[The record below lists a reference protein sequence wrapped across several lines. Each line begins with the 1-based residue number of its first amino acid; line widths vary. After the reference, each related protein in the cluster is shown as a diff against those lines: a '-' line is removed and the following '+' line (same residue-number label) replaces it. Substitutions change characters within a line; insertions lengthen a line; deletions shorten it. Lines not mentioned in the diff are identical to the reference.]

1 MTDWLG
7 LLSDLAGVTPA
18 VIWKA
23 MLVFLRV
30 GAAMAL
36 LPAFGEQSLSVRV
49 RLVAA
54 VAFTAVVAPAVVGGL
69 PGPEAG
75 VVGPAL
81 GEVGAGLALG
91 FGLRL
96 LILAIQV
103 AGTIAAQAISLSQ
116 LTAGAGPEP
125 VPAVSQFLVTAALAL
140 GAALGLH
147 VRAAELLILSY
158 QAVPAGSLPAAGAFA
173 EWGLAETGRMLSL
186 AFALA
191 APFQVASV
199 LYNLA
204 LGIINRAMPQFMVT
218 MIGAPALSLGGL
230 ALLALAAPV
239 MLSAWVE
246 AFQSRLVLPF
256 EVAP

>member
-1 MTDWLG
+1 MTGWLELFSG
-7 LLSDLAGVTPA
+7 LAGVTPT

-23 MLVFLRV
+23 FLVFLRV

-36 LPAFGEQSLSVRV
+36 LPAFGEVSLSVRV
-49 RLVAA
+49 RLVAT
-54 VAFTAVVAPAVVGGL
+54 VAFTAIVAPAVFADL
-69 PGPEAG
+69 PGPEPG
-75 VVGPAL
+75 FLGPAL
-81 GEVGAGLALG
+81 QEIGVGLALG

-96 LILAIQV
+96 LILALQV
-103 AGTIAAQAISLSQ
+103 AGTIAAQSISLSQ

-147 VRAAELLILSY
+147 VRAAELLVLSY
-158 QAVPAGSLPAAGAFA
+158 QAMPAGRMPGAGGMA
-173 EWGLAETGRMLSL
+173 EWGLAETGRMLAL
-186 AFALA
+186 AFSLA

-204 LGIINRAMPQFMVT
+204 LGIINRAMPHLMVT

-239 MLSAWVE
+239 MLSVWVE
-246 AFQSRLVLPF
+246 AMQAHLMQPFGALP
-256 EVAP
+256 